1 MNEKVGVF
9 VPRMQ
14 RVQCRALT
22 CLHNMLAVMDMEC
35 LGGAAGLQAV
45 AQHLS
50 SLIFTSAGEREK
62 KEKEKK
68 ESLLDLIFDLSFIL
82 H

>member
-1 MNEKVGVF
+1 MNEKLAVF

-22 CLHNMLAVMDMEC
+22 CLHNMLAVMDVEC

-50 SLIFTSAGEREK
+50 SLIFTSAGERERK
-62 KEKEKK
+62 REERK
-68 ESLLDLIFDLSFIL
+68 LT
-82 H
+82 